1 MTLKYMLVV
10 FAILIVACGS
20 SPRPTVTTTVPIP
33 NPTDFRIIAGSEVK
47 TLEDAGIFR
56 DFTKQSGINLN
67 IRYKGSVDIK
77 NLVNAYAVK
86 NPGDVDAFWPASPI
100 WLPGTFVQNK
110 SSVMRTYVVLGV
122 DPQVATTLGWNQK
135 NITAEDVIAAIK
147 SGQIKLAMPSATQDD
162 AGAIFYLSAL
172 SWLKGG
178 DQVLTPADLANPTIT
193 EEIRTLLNGVS
204 RSAASSDALKNVFV
218 QDRLGAKQYNAIVWP
233 ESLAIDAN
241 RELVSKNAQP
251 MQIFYVN
258 GATGLET
265 FPIGY
270 SDKSSQA
277 KIDQFNALL
286 SFLKSPD
293 IQKRLNQLGWR
304 TGYVGMAVENADPAV
319 FNQSWG
325 IDPQKEVQPITL
337 PKEAV
342 IDQAL
347 NTYLLVFKKPA
358 YTQICIDD
366 SGSMAGE
373 GKNQVQDATDLLLDQ
388 NRAATVLLQASESD
402 FLAIKMFDN
411 NVVTVGT
418 VSGNNPTRLKDLSK
432 KVANT
437 TLGGGTALFDCV
449 RAALD
454 EISKNYQP
462 DQYNYTVIAMTDG
475 RSNRGMSQRDFEAY
489 YKANKFTVPVFGI
502 AFGDADDSQMKTF
515 ITTTNGEICDGRSG
529 GEALLLCFRK
539 AKGSN

>member
-1 MTLKYMLVV
+1 MKRNFIFILL
-10 FAILIVACGS
+10 AILIVACGS
-20 SPRPTVTTTVPIP
+20 SPKPTVVTPVSTP
-33 NPTDFRIIAGSEVK
+33 NPTDLRIVAGSEVK
-47 TLEDAGIFR
+47 TLEDAGIFKE
-56 DFTKQSGINLN
+56 FTKQTGINLN

-77 NLVNAYAVK
+77 NLVNSYAQN

-122 DPQVATTLGWNQK
+122 DPQIANTLGWIQK
-135 NITAEDVIAAIK
+135 NITVEDVLAAIK
-147 SGQIKLAMPSATQDD
+147 SGQLKLAMPSASQDD

-178 DQVLTPADLANPTIT
+178 DQVLTPADLDNPTLT
-193 EEIRTLLNGVS
+193 EEIRTLLSGVS
-204 RSAASSDALKNVFV
+204 RSAASSDALKDIFI

-241 RELVSKNAQP
+241 RELASKNAQP

-277 KIDQFNALL
+277 KIDQFNKLV
-286 SFLKSPD
+286 SFLKSSD
-293 IQKRLNQLGWR
+293 IQSKLKKLGWR
-304 TGYVGMAVENADPAV
+304 TGYVGMAVENADLTV
-319 FNQSWG
+319 FNPAWG
-325 IDPQKEVQPITL
+325 IDPNQEAQPITL

-347 NTYLLVFKKPA
+347 NKYLLAFKKPA
-358 YTQICIDD
+358 YTELCIDD
-366 SGSMAGE
+366 SGSMKGE
-373 GKNQVQDATDLLLDQ
+373 GKAQVQEATDLLLDQ
-388 NRAATVLLQASESD
+388 TRAATVLLQASERD
-402 FLAIKMFDN
+402 FIAVKMFDDR
-411 NVVTVGT
+411 VVTVGT
-418 VSGNNPTRLKDLSK
+418 VDGNNPANLKALSNK
-432 KVANT
+432 IAST
-437 TLGGGTALFDCV
+437 TLGGNTALFECV
-449 RAALD
+449 RTALD
-454 EISKNYQP
+454 EINRNYQP
-462 DQYNYTVIAMTDG
+462 DQYNYTVVAMTDG
-475 RSNRGMSQRDFEAY
+475 RSNRGMSPEAFESY

-502 AFGDADDSQMKTF
+502 VFGDADESQMRTF
-515 ITTTNGEICDGRSG
+515 VTTTNGELCDGRSG
-529 GEALLLCFRK
+529 EEALLLCFRK

>member
-1 MTLKYMLVV
+1 MKLRHIFIVLALLT
-10 FAILIVACGS
+10 VACGS
-20 SPRPTVTTTVPIP
+20 SRTPTVAIPVATP
-33 NPTDFRIIAGSEVK
+33 NPTDLRIIAGSEVK
-47 TLEDAGIFR
+47 TLEDAGIFKE
-56 DFTKQSGINLN
+56 FTRQTGINLD

-77 NLVNAYAVK
+77 NLVSAYTAK

-110 SSVMRTYVVLGV
+110 TSIMRTYVVLGV
-122 DPQVATTLGWNQK
+122 DPQTATTLGWTQK
-135 NITAEDVIAAIK
+135 DITAEDVITAIK
-147 SGQIKLAMPSATQDD
+147 AGQINLAMPSATQDD

-178 DQVLTPADLANPTIT
+178 DQVLTLTDLNNPTLT
-193 EEIRTLLNGVS
+193 QEIRALLGGVT
-204 RSAASSDALKNVFV
+204 RSAASSDALKNIFV
-218 QDRLGAKQYNAIVWP
+218 QDRLGAKQYNAVILP

-251 MQIFYVN
+251 LQIFYVN

-270 SDKSSQA
+270 SDKSSQE
-277 KIDQFNALL
+277 KINQFNALVK
-286 SFLKSPD
+286 FLKSPN
-293 IQKRLNQLGWR
+293 IQEKLRKLGWR
-304 TGYVGMAVENADPAV
+304 TGYVGMSVENADPAV
-319 FNQSWG
+319 FNPAWG
-325 IDPQKEVQPITL
+325 IDPQKEVQPVTL

-347 NTYLLVFKKPA
+347 NKYLLTFKKPA

-366 SGSMAGE
+366 SGSMEGE
-373 GKNQVQDATDLLLDQ
+373 GKKQVQEATDLLLDQ
-388 NRAATVLLQASESD
+388 NRAATVLLQASERD
-402 FLAIKMFDN
+402 FISVKMFDDK
-411 NVVTVGT
+411 VITVGT
-418 VSGNNPTRLKDLSK
+418 VDGNDPTALKALSK
-432 KVANT
+432 KVAST
-437 TLGGGTALFDCV
+437 TLGGNTALFECV
-449 RAALD
+449 KAALD
-454 EISKNYQP
+454 EISENYRP

-475 RSNRGMSQRDFEAY
+475 QSNRGMEQRGFEAY

-502 AFGDADDSQMKTF
+502 LFGDADDSQMKTF

>member
-1 MTLKYMLVV
+1 MTLKCILVV
-10 FAILIVACGS
+10 FAILMVACGS
-20 SPRPTVTTTVPIP
+20 SPRPTVTTAIP
-33 NPTDFRIIAGSEVK
+33 TANRTDFRIIAGSEVK

-56 DFTKQSGINLN
+56 DFTKQTGINLN
-67 IRYKGSVDIK
+67 IRYKGSVDIR
-77 NLVNAYAVK
+77 NQVNSYAQK

-122 DPQVATTLGWNQK
+122 DPQIADTLGWAQK

-147 SGQIKLAMPSATQDD
+147 TGQLNLAMPSASQDD

-178 DQVLTPADLANPTIT
+178 DQVLTLADLANPTLT
-193 EEIRTLLNGVS
+193 EEIKTLLGGVS
-204 RSAASSDALKNVFV
+204 RSAASSDALKNIFV
-218 QDRLGAKQYNAIVWP
+218 QDRLGSKQYNAIIWP

-241 RELVSKNAQP
+241 RELASKNAQP
-251 MQIFYVN
+251 MRIFYVN

-270 SDKSSQA
+270 SDKSSRA
-277 KIDQFNALL
+277 KIDQFNALV
-286 SFLKSPD
+286 SFLKAPD
-293 IQKRLNQLGWR
+293 IQERLKKLGWR
-304 TGYVGMAVENADPAV
+304 TGYVGMAVENSDPAV
-319 FNQSWG
+319 FNPSWG
-325 IDPQKEVQPITL
+325 IDPNQEAQPITL

-342 IDQAL
+342 IEQAI
-347 NTYLLVFKKPA
+347 NKYLLAFKKPA
-358 YTQICIDD
+358 YTEICVDD
-366 SGSMAGE
+366 SGSMKGE
-373 GKNQVQDATDLLLDQ
+373 GKAQVQEATDLLLDQ
-388 NRAATVLLQASESD
+388 NRAATVLLQASERD
-402 FLAIKMFDN
+402 FISVKMFDER
-411 NVVTVGT
+411 VVTVGT
-418 VSGNNPTRLKDLSK
+418 VNGNNPTELKDLSN

-454 EISKNYQP
+454 DVLENYQP
-462 DQYNYTVIAMTDG
+462 DQYNYTVVAMTDG
-475 RSNRGMSQRDFEAY
+475 RSNRGMSQREFEAY

-502 AFGDADDSQMKTF
+502 AFGDADESQMRTF
-515 ITTTNGEICDGRSG
+515 ITTTNGELCDGRSG